1 MNRHI
6 CISLAAFLLL
16 LPLAALAAQDS
27 TLTVKI
33 ASWNVL
39 NLGDKT
45 SVQERADIIS
55 QFDIVALQEVESLIG
70 LEALRAAV
78 SNLTQVP
85 WKAVVS
91 EKVGQGQ
98 AAERY
103 AFLYRTDRVQE
114 AVGIEGCYPEVSST
128 DFARDPFFATFIAGN
143 FDFTLITVHITWGCC
158 SAERTAEVMRL
169 ADVWN
174 YVQERDPFED
184 DILLMGDFNRDK
196 PTHSAFNALRTLGAT
211 HLITGSDVFTT
222 YSTKP
227 DQVGASWYDNIWMD
241 PAYTSY
247 EYTGVSGVDYTYTRY
262 YQGAEFPHLEVRKKI
277 SDHCPVWAEFR
288 TDLDDDDASGS
299 VGIRVPSAT
308 PASAA
313 QLVVLEAQVK
323 NLSNTIDDL
332 KHDIEDL
339 EDEVEELQDR
349 VEELEEQVETLTD

>member
-1 MNRHI
+1 MRKAFGLL
-6 CISLAAFLLL
+6 LALLL
-16 LPLAALAAQDS
+16 LCSFLPCAYADS
-27 TLTVKI
+27 DYSIIRI

-45 SVQERADIIS
+45 SVQERADVIS

-70 LEALRAAV
+70 LEALRATV
-78 SNLTQVP
+78 SHLTEVP

-98 AAERY
+98 AAEHY

-128 DFARDPFFATFIAGN
+128 DFSREPFFATFVAGN

-174 YVQERDPFED
+174 YVQERDPFEN

-196 PTHSAFNALRTLGAT
+196 PTHSAFDALRSLGAT
-211 HLITGSDVFTT
+211 YLITGSDVFTT

-227 DQVGASWYDNIWMD
+227 DQVGASWYDNILMD
-241 PAYTSY
+241 PTYTSY

-262 YQGAEFPHLEVRKKI
+262 YQDAEFPHLEVRKKI

-299 VGIRVPSAT
+299 VGIGLPSAT

-313 QLVVLEAQVK
+313 RLVVLEAQVRK
-323 NLSNTIDDL
+323 LSNTIDDL
-332 KHDIEDL
+332 KHDIGDL
-339 EDEVEELQDR
+339 EDTVGELQDR
-349 VEELEEQVETLTD
+349 IEELEEQVEALTD